1 MIIEPSAE
9 LTMPAPLP
17 AAPQQRR
24 FVAYHKW
31 DRKFF
36 LVFLMLCWLGVL
48 MGFAP
53 AAIKRYDG
61 HANYP
66 APLILEIHAFAFTAW
81 MLLLTAQIALIRTRR
96 PKIHMKLGLAA
107 FALVP
112 IMAISGSLSELYGQR
127 FRLAHQPPG
136 DLPFLIIAIFDV
148 VAFTVLAGAALAARK
163 NPAAHKRLV
172 LLATTI
178 IVGAA
183 YARWWADPL
192 YNLFGEGYVGLAIY
206 TYTGTNLLLAGALGY
221 DWLTRRRLH
230 PVYAIAVPAILAGEV
245 ATTIVYH
252 APSWLPIA
260 RVLIGR

>member
-1 MIIEPSAE
+1 
-9 LTMPAPLP
+9 
-17 AAPQQRR
+17 
-24 FVAYHKW
+24 
-31 DRKFF
+31 
-36 LVFLMLCWLGVL
+36 
-48 MGFAP
+48 
-53 AAIKRYDG
+53 
-61 HANYP
+61 
-66 APLILEIHAFAFTAW
+66 